1 MDEYFTAL
9 RGQCS
14 WGDLNGTLA
23 VSRTPVLLPSA
34 GSFPELGHVASSG
47 CVYESVC
54 ACVCCARACAYV
66 CVCACVCMCVH
77 VCECVCVR
85 VCVCVCTCV
94 SLHV

>member
-23 VSRTPVLLPSA
+23 VSRTPVLLPSV

-54 ACVCCARACAYV
+54 VCVVRVRVHTCVCV
-66 CVCACVCMCVH
+66 CIRVYVCACV
-77 VCECVCVR
+77 
-85 VCVCVCTCV
+85 
-94 SLHV
+94 